1 MKIKNIKNI
10 ILCLII
16 LILLIIILIILL
28 PNRELFINNDNS
40 NDYPNNE
47 QFDIVITWVDW
58 SNKNFVDKLK
68 EAGGRS
74 EETDSGDYLELKYN
88 IRSLQEVPY
97 RNIYIVHSDNH
108 PPPTYLREGPNLF
121 FIKHSQMVKDNSYLP
136 LIHRESILANLHN
149 IPGLLRY
156 YFYIEDDTFTNN
168 TNIYKEILNDYINN
182 KTIISPG
189 FQYLFLKPP
198 FDVTKSCGLWY
209 KSTVNSRNLIIN
221 KNDNTYLGHE
231 HSIILMDK
239 NIINKLEKIYSKNFK
254 MTQSYKNQKLEKDKE
269 PYLISIVTLFVNYL
283 IYKENYKYFEKMT
296 KKIFQLH
303 TNGYSNNQ
311 SEENINKLKQ
321 DLEKSKQY
329 YVFNAQGD
337 GISDEYPKADKVHKI
352 FYDWVEKNYPNK
364 SIYE

>member
-168 TNIYKEILNDYINN
+168 
-182 KTIISPG
+182 
-189 FQYLFLKPP
+189 
-198 FDVTKSCGLWY
+198 
-209 KSTVNSRNLIIN
+209 
-221 KNDNTYLGHE
+221 
-231 HSIILMDK
+231 
-239 NIINKLEKIYSKNFK
+239 
-254 MTQSYKNQKLEKDKE
+254 
-269 PYLISIVTLFVNYL
+269 
-283 IYKENYKYFEKMT
+283 
-296 KKIFQLH
+296 
-303 TNGYSNNQ
+303 
-311 SEENINKLKQ
+311 
-321 DLEKSKQY
+321 
-329 YVFNAQGD
+329 
-337 GISDEYPKADKVHKI
+337 
-352 FYDWVEKNYPNK
+352 
-364 SIYE
+364 